1 MAFRTTIYCGDDT
14 ETRLQ
19 VLLRT
24 AKDDPAN
31 WSSKTGKPAPTNTN
45 QLFSLLIEIG
55 YDLVTSNQ
63 PAAVLGEPKPI
74 WETLSE
80 IGASAPSEAW
90 SGEPKDLA
98 TNLDHYLYDAPR
110 EDE

>member
-24 AKDDPAN
+24 AKDDPAG

-55 YDLVTSNQ
+55 YDLITGSQ
-63 PAAVLGEPKPI
+63 PATLLGEPEPI

-80 IGASAPSEAW
+80 IGSLAPSEAW
-90 SGEPKDLA
+90 SDVPEDLA
-98 TNLDHYLYDAPR
+98 ANLDHYLYGAPR